1 MILTAVEILRIL
13 KAWTDEERRKPL
25 PQRSPV
31 LDRELRLTADVFIL
45 QSQCERAT
53 QAWLRGQR

>member
-1 MILTAVEILRIL
+1 MILTTHEILKIL
-13 KAWTDEERRKPL
+13 KAWCDEERQKPL
-25 PQRSPV
+25 PQRSPA

-53 QAWLRGQR
+53 QSWLRNQR